1 MIKANMK
8 KQEAHKLLDKQKA
21 NEPVP
26 QFLINYAL
34 QSTGDL
40 SGNFEM
46 EFKDGESSWLEG
58 IHLAKHSGN

>member
-1 MIKANMK
+1 MTKH
-8 KQEAHKLLDKQKA
+8 QAHKLLNKQKA

-40 SGNFEM
+40 PRDFAMVFETGNDAWM
-46 EFKDGESSWLEG
+46 EG
-58 IHLAKHSGN
+58 ICLERDTKFEQ

>member
-1 MIKANMK
+1 MTKH
-8 KQEAHKLLDKQKA
+8 QAHQLLDKQKA

-40 SGNFEM
+40 PRNIGMAFETSL
-46 EFKDGESSWLEG
+46 ESWLEG
-58 IHLAKHSGN
+58 IYLAQHPRN

>member
-1 MIKANMK
+1 MTKY
-8 KQEAHKLLDKQKA
+8 QAHQLLDKQKA

-40 SGNFEM
+40 QRNTGMAFETGI
-46 EFKDGESSWLEG
+46 ESWLEG
-58 IHLAKHSGN
+58 IHLAQHSANQ